1 MMKPCCVCGVKDH
14 IENMN
19 GVWFV
24 DEEPMEQW
32 MCQHCWDDV
41 NGRLPTPRAV
51 DKRRARQNLTANL
64 VPPSLA
70 TNAHRSAFTYERSNP
85 MKFKEKLQKLFEE
98 YLATLDDTEE
108 HEGYCT
114 DRVEAASVFDNF
126 MAWLEKR
133 NA

>member
-1 MMKPCCVCGVKDH
+1 
-14 IENMN
+14 
-19 GVWFV
+19 
-24 DEEPMEQW
+24 
-32 MCQHCWDDV
+32 
-41 NGRLPTPRAV
+41 
-51 DKRRARQNLTANL
+51 
-64 VPPSLA
+64 
-70 TNAHRSAFTYERSNP
+70 

-108 HEGYCT
+108 YEGYCT